1 MFYSNDEFNFQVQEL
16 MDTERYS
23 FAEACGIV
31 QTRMDA
37 DELEFQEWRDQT
49 AKEVD
54 LNDSWYENQYE
65 LDADYI

>member
-16 MDTERYS
+16 MDEERYS

-31 QTRMDA
+31 QARMDA
-37 DELEFQEWRDQT
+37 DEQEFQEWRDQT
-49 AKEVD
+49 AKEEA
-54 LNDSWYENQYE
+54 L